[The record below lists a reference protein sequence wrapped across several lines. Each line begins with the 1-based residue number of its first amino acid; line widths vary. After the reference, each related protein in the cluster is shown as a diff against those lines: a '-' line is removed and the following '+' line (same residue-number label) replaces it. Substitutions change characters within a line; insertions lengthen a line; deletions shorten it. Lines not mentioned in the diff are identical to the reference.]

1 MSLLRTIGMIFLI
14 FILYILS
21 LGVTFQM
28 NKIDY
33 KTTLNTPQTLG
44 IAIIFTA
51 VLVIIILSSSTTK
64 GEDFTYELGLDK
76 ACSSGSYMY
85 TGNSELAKKCRKYL
99 ASDAGKEMTENSCTP
114 GLYKFR
120 NNKKNVRFNFSPES
134 EGNWKT
140 GRKCDEGLDFKER
153 VGVD

>member
-134 EGNWKT
+134 DDNWKT
-140 GRKCDEGLDFKER
+140 GRKCDEGLGSKDR
-153 VGVD
+153 IGVD